1 MCGEAYGELNPQNH
15 TGEKQW
21 TQTEKTHTQA
31 YTCCGAVTVEEE
43 AHEWK
48 DGKCTECDYT
58 CQHTGGEATCTAKAE
73 CAVCGEAY
81 GELNPQNHAD
91 MKHTDAKAATEE
103 AEGNVEYWH
112 CGDCDQYFADEAGT
126 QTMAEKDTV
135 IAKLEPTEPEP
146 TDPTAPADPP
156 QPDDQPDTP
165 TNPTTEESSQPQTGE
180 RQNLSLLF
188 ALLFVSGGLLTGAMV
203 GKKKQ
208 ESEE

>member
-1 MCGEAYGELNPQNH
+1 M
-15 TGEKQW
+15 
-21 TQTEKTHTQA
+21 
-31 YTCCGAVTVEEE
+31 TVEEE
-43 AHEWK
+43 NHEWK

-146 TDPTAPADPP
+146 TDPP